1 MVMEDQSLKIKVHS
15 LIVNIKMDN
24 YMDMVD
30 ILIKMDSVSNM
41 NIQIIKIL
49 DHYND
54 LFVYFIVFIINFT
67 VFIIFYY

>member
-1 MVMEDQSLKIKVHS
+1 MEDQSLKIKVHS